1 MTFNA
6 DTTVELC
13 NEDVDLPSV
22 KFDFTKINELDSKTP
37 GNQVGKYSRIL
48 VSWNSQNCWKLSPYF
63 DSIGTRDQ

>member
-37 GNQVGKYSRIL
+37 GNTVGKYSRLTVKHLTIQL
-48 VSWNSQNCWKLSPYF
+48 VSTVDGQ
-63 DSIGTRDQ
+63 

>member
-22 KFDFTKINELDSKTP
+22 KFDFTKINELDNKTP

-48 VSWNSQNCWKLSPYF
+48 VS
-63 DSIGTRDQ
+63 

>member
-37 GNQVGKYSRIL
+37 GNQVGNKIYLKIEL
-48 VSWNSQNCWKLSPYF
+48 CCIEN
-63 DSIGTRDQ
+63 